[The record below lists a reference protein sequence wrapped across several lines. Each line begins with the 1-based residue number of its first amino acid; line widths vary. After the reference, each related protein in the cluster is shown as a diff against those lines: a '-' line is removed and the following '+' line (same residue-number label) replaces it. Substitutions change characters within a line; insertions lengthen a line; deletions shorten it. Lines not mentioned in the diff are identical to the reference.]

1 MSYSLKRTSVTTP
14 TPDKRTHDKRTHE
27 AHMSLL
33 QTRLLNGGNML
44 SQEFDEYFQAQEEKA
59 ATQKVATKAGF
70 QAKKSNEIC
79 RRTRTSSSVPA
90 SINGSIGIT
99 RDISSSGVFVV
110 QSTRFEVGSKI
121 DCLID
126 VDTSGSKMKL
136 CCEGIVV
143 RVERVDG
150 RFGIGVK
157 ILSQTT
163 MH

>member
-1 MSYSLKRTSVTTP
+1 MSYSLKRTSVTPP
-14 TPDKRTHDKRTHE
+14 TPDKRTHE

-44 SQEFDEYFQAQEEKA
+44 SPEFDEYFHAQEEKA
-59 ATQKVATKAGF
+59 KAATRKVATKAGF

-90 SINGSIGIT
+90 SINGSTGIT